1 MHGNFSQNPYCTGC
15 FFILLIVHK
24 QQPLRL
30 LLPVPKHVK
39 INVVYFFKYYNYYI
53 WYCVQYL
60 EEMKS
65 KSVRIIIGDVYDEAA
80 RDMMCQAF
88 HLDMT
93 AYQSYVWFLPGWLSH
108 DWYDT
113 DHYNNTVPCTT
124 QQMRQVY
131 H

>member
-1 MHGNFSQNPYCTGC
+1 MHANFSQNPYSTGC
-15 FFILLIVHK
+15 FFILLIVLK

-30 LLPVPKHVK
+30 LLPGPKYDK
-39 INVVYFFKYYNYYI
+39 INLVYFFKYYDYYI

-88 HLDMT
+88 HLEMT
-93 AYQSYVWFLPGWLSH
+93 AYHSYVWFLPGWLSH

-124 QQMRQVY
+124 QQMRQV
-131 H
+131 HH

>member
-1 MHGNFSQNPYCTGC
+1 MIIIIFGIIIFYCE
-15 FFILLIVHK
+15 
-24 QQPLRL
+24 
-30 LLPVPKHVK
+30 
-39 INVVYFFKYYNYYI
+39 
-53 WYCVQYL
+53 QYL

-88 HLDMT
+88 HLEMT

-113 DHYNNTVPCTT
+113 DYYNNTVPCTT
-124 QQMRQVY
+124 QQMRQVQ